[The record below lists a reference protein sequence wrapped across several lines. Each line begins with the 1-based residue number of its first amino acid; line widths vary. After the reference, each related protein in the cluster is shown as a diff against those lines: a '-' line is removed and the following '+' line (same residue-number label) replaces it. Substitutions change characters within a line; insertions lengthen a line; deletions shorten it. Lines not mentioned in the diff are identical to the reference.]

1 MTSRIVA
8 VMYIVARWTDIAQ
21 GLLHVQLSTWEC
33 VCLVGGGGHVFPGE
47 VKEGSTR
54 GIELGLSGRAQH
66 EGWGL
71 GTVLQGIL
79 LTH

>member
-1 MTSRIVA
+1 MDRHSP
-8 VMYIVARWTDIAQ
+8 
-21 GLLHVQLSTWEC
+21 GLAPCSVEHMGVC
-33 VCLVGGGGHVFPGE
+33 VFGGGGGHVFPGE